1 MLVAR
6 ARLRCRPG
14 DAASPQVAFTLIE
27 LLVVIAIIA
36 ILAALLLP
44 ALAKAKEKAK
54 QTQCLSNLRQLGIG
68 AAMYVTDYQQY
79 PGSFDLI
86 HMTYAWMTRMLPLE
100 GNNRKLFHCPAAA
113 PNAAWDTNANL
124 TLGGLN
130 EQNRNDPFAVSW
142 QSRFSYAYN
151 DWGLG
156 QQFLNDPSK
165 PQWGLGGVV
174 AGPPPQNKGPVK
186 DSMVVSPA
194 NMIEL
199 GEGRGIQQ
207 SPTWEAN
214 MDPTQEDQ
222 WPSNRHNKRTV
233 LMFADGHADAPRRR
247 NVIDPAANNIWR
259 NRWNNDNQPHNE
271 VAWTVDWNR
280 ENQPDPR

>member
-1 MLVAR
+1 MAR
-6 ARLRCRPG
+6 HPCNSR
-14 DAASPQVAFTLIE
+14 DAVSPRSAFTLIE

-44 ALAKAKEKAK
+44 ALAQAKAKAK

-68 AAMYVTDYQQY
+68 AALYVVDYQQY
-79 PGSFDLI
+79 PGSFDLL

-100 GNNRKLFHCPAAA
+100 GNNRRLYHCPASA
-113 PNAAWDTNANL
+113 PNAAWDTTVNL
-124 TLGGLN
+124 TLGGQN
-130 EQNRNDPFAVSW
+130 EQGINDPFAVSW
-142 QSRFSYAYN
+142 QSRFSLAYN

-156 QQFLNDPSK
+156 QPFLNDSSK

-174 AGPPPQNKGPVK
+174 NGPPPQNKGPVK
-186 DSMVVSPA
+186 DSMVISPA

-199 GEGRGIQQ
+199 GESRALQQ

-214 MDPTQEDQ
+214 MDPSQEDQ

-233 LMFADGHADAPRRR
+233 LMFADGHSEAPRRR
-247 NVIDPAANNIWR
+247 NVIDPVPNGMWR
-259 NRWNNDNQPHNE
+259 ARWNNDNQPHNE
-271 VAWTVDWNR
+271 VTWTVDWTR
-280 ENQPDPR
+280 EGQPDPH